1 MELFRNL
8 RVRAGKSM
16 LAGKVAKIKRK
27 PSYINFS
34 FIKSIGMVWDASR
47 REDFAVLSRFHQKM
61 SEKNIDVNIFGYFP
75 GKTLPDQ
82 YTAIRFLTCL
92 KNQDIDFF
100 YRPVSAET
108 AAFTGRHFD
117 VLIDLNFRQH
127 FTLSYITS
135 LSQAGLKVG
144 LADSRP
150 ESSPFDLMISLNNNI
165 TIERY
170 LDQVLYYLDMINSGS
185 EKKAV

>member
-1 MELFRNL
+1 MELFGNL

-27 PSYINFS
+27 PSYINFNS
-34 FIKSIGMVWDASR
+34 IKSIGIVWDASKT
-47 REDFAVLSRFHQKM
+47 EEFAELTKFHQKM
-61 SEKNIDVNIFGYFP
+61 SEKNLEVKIFGYFP

-92 KNQDIDFF
+92 KTQDIDFF
-100 YRPVSAET
+100 YRPVSPET
-108 AAFTGRHFD
+108 VAFTGHNFD
-117 VLIDLNFRQH
+117 VLIDLNFRQL
-127 FTLSYITS
+127 FTLTYITS
-135 LSQAGLKVG
+135 LSRAGLKVG
-144 LADSRP
+144 LADTRP
-150 ESSPFDLMISLNNNI
+150 ESSPFDLMISLNNNV

-170 LDQVLYYLDMINSGS
+170 LDQVLYYLDMINSES